1 MAELPKASVWDTI
14 TLLRDVVVPTLG
26 KGVLIRRP
34 HVVGMAESL
43 GLDTR
48 AVKRMQALR
57 KKYGKGPLVLA
68 IPGRRQAVLLAAEH
82 VEQVLQGAPEPFSP
96 ATHEK
101 NSALS
106 HFEPKNSLISKPP
119 ERTVRRAFNE
129 NVLEFRCPT
138 HSLADRFLEV
148 VADEAKLLLAKVGA
162 ELSYDDF
169 FYTWYRMVR
178 RIVLGDGAA
187 NDHELTDMLAK
198 LRRAGNWA
206 FMHPGRPKLRDK
218 FLARL
223 SEHLARAEEGSLAG
237 VIGKMPK
244 KPEMEPSH
252 QVPQY
257 LFAFDPGAM
266 ATFRALA
273 LLATHEQEAAR
284 VRAEIQE
291 RPWKDLPFLRACV
304 LDSLRLWPTTPA
316 ILRETTQDVEFDT
329 GVLPKNTH
337 ILIFAPFF
345 HRDDEN
351 LSYAHRFKP
360 DIWLSE
366 KPGGGWPLV
375 PFSGGPAAC
384 PARDFV
390 PMIGSAMIAN
400 LLKDRRV
407 GLKDPQRL
415 DPRKDLPGTLDNY
428 SLKLTFRRER

>member
-1 MAELPKASVWDTI
+1 
-14 TLLRDVVVPTLG
+14 
-26 KGVLIRRP
+26 
-34 HVVGMAESL
+34 
-43 GLDTR
+43 
-48 AVKRMQALR
+48 
-57 KKYGKGPLVLA
+57 
-68 IPGRRQAVLLAAEH
+68 VLLAPEH
-82 VEQVLQGAPEPFSP
+82 VEQVLLGAPEPFSP

-119 ERTVRRAFNE
+119 ERAVRRAFNE
-129 NVLEFRCPT
+129 SVLEFRCPT
-138 HSLADRFLEV
+138 HSLADRFLDV
-148 VADEAKLLLAKVGA
+148 VADEAKTMLAKVGA
-162 ELSYDDF
+162 ELSYQDF

-187 NDHELTDMLAK
+187 DDHELTDMLAT
-198 LRRAGNWA
+198 LRKAGNWG
-206 FMHPGRPKLRDK
+206 FIHPGRPKLREK

-223 SEHLARAEEGSLAG
+223 SEHLARTEEGSLASL
-237 VIGKMPK
+237 IGKMPK
-244 KPEMEPSH
+244 SPDMEPAH

-266 ATFRALA
+266 ATFRTLA
-273 LLATHEQEAAR
+273 LLATHETERAR
-284 VRAEIQE
+284 ARTEIEE
-291 RPWKDLPFLRACV
+291 RPWRDLPFLRACI

-329 GVLPKNTH
+329 GVMPKNTH
-337 ILIFAPFF
+337 VLIFAPFF

-351 LSYAHRFKP
+351 LAYAHRFNP

-390 PMIGSAMIAN
+390 PMIGSAMMAN
-400 LLKDRRV
+400 ILNCRRV
-407 GLKDPQRL
+407 GLKDPSRL
-415 DPRKDLPGTLDNY
+415 DPGKDLPGTLDNY
-428 SLKLTFRRER
+428 SLKLILERKSRKEEPRLPPT